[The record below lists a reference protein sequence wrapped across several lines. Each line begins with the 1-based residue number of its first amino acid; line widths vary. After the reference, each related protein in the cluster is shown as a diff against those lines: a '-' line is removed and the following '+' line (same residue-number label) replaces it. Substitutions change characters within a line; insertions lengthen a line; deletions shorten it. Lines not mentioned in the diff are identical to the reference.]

1 VIVQFHARLLGYVG
15 SQRADLLCTTKYDI
29 KPALK
34 CITHTSP
41 LIFFYILMSRQ
52 AWRLCSEALA
62 VMLGG
67 TASSADL
74 GGGDRRLDGV
84 ARQFTGDDHSADR

>member
-1 VIVQFHARLLGYVG
+1 M
-15 SQRADLLCTTKYDI
+15 
-29 KPALK
+29 ALK

-74 GGGDRRLDGV
+74 ECFLFVFLVRNGIGKWKLKLWKKAWQWMKGSEEERRD
-84 ARQFTGDDHSADR
+84 S